1 MALSERWNEI
11 LRRWE
16 DAGILRRRDPVLP
29 VWGLGWPGLFA
40 RQRRKAVAA
49 CRRELLTTLLGSGG
63 PVFLVHGESPEQNGI
78 PGNWQPAGKAT
89 WLVPPD
95 FNLDHPDV
103 GYWLFHLG
111 DWKFYRA
118 PAPAEKSVDAF
129 RCSASELLA
138 WMRARSVEVLID
150 SFHDDTDWV
159 VALGTPEP
167 TATPDRGSS
176 V

>member
-1 MALSERWNEI
+1 MSLGERIKEI

-16 DAGILRRRDPVLP
+16 GADILRRRDPALP
-29 VWGLGWPGLFA
+29 VWDLRRPGRFA

-63 PVFLVHGESPEQNGI
+63 LVFLRHPEPPEQYDI

-95 FNLDHPDV
+95 FNLDHPAV

-111 DWKFYRA
+111 NWTFYRA
-118 PAPAEKSVDAF
+118 PAPAENLPDAF

-138 WMRARSVEVLID
+138 WMSARSVQALID

-159 VALGTPEP
+159 VALGAVEP
-167 TATPDRGSS
+167 TATPDRGGSI
-176 V
+176 